1 MLLHLGLYY
10 IFIILKFMLLSLV
23 AFPLDF
29 YQSSLTG
36 KVNLRHYGYG
46 IDEIIHEENNYW

>member
-10 IFIILKFMLLSLV
+10 IIITLKFMLLSLV

-29 YQSSLTG
+29 Y
-36 KVNLRHYGYG
+36 
-46 IDEIIHEENNYW
+46 